1 MSDNYKFIFAAGGTG
16 GHLFPAIAVAQKILE
31 MKPEA
36 DILFVGTKNKIEAKE
51 APRLGFKFKSIWIS
65 GFSRQF
71 TLKNLI
77 FPLKV
82 IVSYLQ
88 SFIINFSFKPKVI
101 IGAGAYV
108 SGPVI
113 SAGSM
118 LGAKIMLLEQNNF
131 PGVTNRL
138 LEKKADVIHVS
149 FEDSKNYF
157 RETSKIVVSGN
168 PVRVDF
174 ELMEKSEAIKKY
186 GLDERKKTLLV
197 IGGSLGAQSIN
208 EAVAANINFFE
219 KENIQLIW
227 QTGKLYFER
236 FKHLQSESVMIFDFI
251 SDMNSAYSAVD
262 LIAARAGSSTI
273 FEAAL
278 LGLAVIFIPSKNV
291 AANHQY
297 HNAKVI
303 KENEAGDLITDD
315 DLKTDLTTQV
325 KELIFDEARLNRL
338 RDNIKKFAKPNA
350 AYEIAKSAIDLA
362 EGKQAQL

>member
-1 MSDNYKFIFAAGGTG
+1 MSSKYKYIFAAGGTG
-16 GHLFPAIAVAQKILE
+16 GHLFPAVAVAQKILE
-31 MKPEA
+31 LKPEA
-36 DILFVGTKNKIEAKE
+36 DILFIGTKNKIEAM
-51 APRLGFKFKSIWIS
+51 AVPALGFKFKTIWIS

-71 TLKNLI
+71 SVKNFL

-82 IVSYLQ
+82 IVAYVQ
-88 SFIINFSFKPKVI
+88 SFFINLSFKPKVI
-101 IGAGAYV
+101 VGAGAYV

-113 SAGSM
+113 SAGST

-157 RETSKIVVSGN
+157 RESRKIIVSGN

-174 ELMEKSEAIKKY
+174 NLMNKSEAIEKY
-186 GLDERKKTLLV
+186 GLDKTKKTLLI

-208 EAVAANINFFE
+208 EAVADNIEFF
-219 KENIQLIW
+219 KQKNIQLIW
-227 QTGKLYFER
+227 QTGKIYYER
-236 FKHLQSESVMIFDFI
+236 FKYLESNTIKIYDFI
-251 SDMNSAYSAVD
+251 ADMNSAYSAGD
-262 LIAARAGSSTI
+262 LILARAGSSTI

-278 LGLAVIFIPSKNV
+278 LSLAVVFVPSKYV

-303 KENEAGDLITDD
+303 KESGAGDLILDD
-315 DLKTDLTTQV
+315 EIKKELSSKV
-325 KELIFDEARLNRL
+325 EELIFDEEKLEDL
-338 RDNIKKFAKPNA
+338 RTNIKKFAKPNA
-350 AYEIAKSAIDLA
+350 ALEIAQNAIDLA
-362 EGKQAQL
+362 EGKQAAV